1 MKRKPIDK
9 ANEYAVTRIG
19 YCVGGDVEKAR
30 IMAYRAGSLRS
41 DIWNKYGSLKCWG
54 ISHQKLYKEFQ
65 KTNPPSM
72 YKLPQKQWQKTFER
86 VINDIHACQ
95 EAAKTVVIRKIY
107 RHFKPEKDHQGKEI
121 KSTSFREELIKSL
134 KTLEWMEYPL
144 LHRWMRQAYHRGHSY
159 VNNQI
164 CVGISNGAVV
174 KRISR
179 NVVSI
184 TIGGAGEGNRKY
196 EKLTLLFKV
205 GRITPTG
212 LFQIIFEKS
221 TKEIRL
227 HFPKVV
233 KRSPSVGRGKCG
245 LDKGYTEA
253 FTDSDH
259 LTYGEGIG
267 KVMSQSV
274 AKRHTR
280 GKGRNK
286 LYQIALKKNKPHIF
300 QCNLTKKR
308 HHSRENKKKQTL
320 ITMVRTGVNQFF
332 DKYQYAITEDL
343 SFVVK
348 NKKISLSLN
357 RNLAEWCKGTLQ
369 KALDEISYRR
379 SSSVTVVNAAYTS
392 QVDSRFGVL
401 LGTRC
406 GDQFFTFDGEV
417 LQADGNAARNIET
430 RLDDP
435 NITRFMKS
443 IDVRKVLIKRTVSF
457 LLQRDLTLEDAI
469 DQGWFDPRH
478 LRGINLKAW
487 VESETLVA

>member
-1 MKRKPIDK
+1 
-9 ANEYAVTRIG
+9 
-19 YCVGGDVEKAR
+19 
-30 IMAYRAGSLRS
+30 
-41 DIWNKYGSLKCWG
+41 
-54 ISHQKLYKEFQ
+54 
-65 KTNPPSM
+65 M

-95 EAAKTVVIRKIY
+95 EAAKTIVKRKIY
-107 RHFKPEKDHQGKEI
+107 RHFKPPTLPTFKVGRNAGVHSAPEKDSGGKEI
-121 KSTSFREELIKSL
+121 KATSFRNELIQSL
-134 KTLEWMEYPL
+134 KTLDWMQYPL
-144 LHRWMRQAYHRGHSY
+144 LHRWVRLAYHRGHSY

-179 NVVSI
+179 NVVSV
-184 TIGGAGEGNRKY
+184 TIGGDLIGNRKY

-205 GRITPTG
+205 GRITPSG
-212 LFQIIFEKS
+212 IFQIIFDDV
-221 TKEIRL
+221 TNEIRL
-227 HFPKVV
+227 HFPKIL
-233 KRSPSVGRGKCG
+233 KRSPSIGMGQSG

-253 FTDSDH
+253 FTDSNNI
-259 LTYGEGIG
+259 TYGEGIG
-267 KVMSQSV
+267 KVMSRSV
-274 AKRHTR
+274 SKRHKR

-286 LYQIALKKNKPHIF
+286 LYQIASKKNKPQIF
-300 QCNLTKKR
+300 RCNLTKKR
-308 HHSRENKKKQTL
+308 HQFSENKKKQTL
-320 ITMVRTGVNQFF
+320 ITMVRTGVNQFL

-348 NKKISLSLN
+348 NKQISSRIN

-401 LGTRC
+401 LGTRA

-443 IDVRKVLIKRTVSF
+443 VDVRKVLIKRTVSF
-457 LLQRDLTLEDAI
+457 LLQRDLTLDDAI
-469 DQGWFDPRH
+469 EKGWFDPRH
-478 LRGINLKAW
+478 LRGISKKAW
-487 VESETLVA
+487 VESEPLVA

>member
-1 MKRKPIDK
+1 MKRKVINK
-9 ANEYAVTRIG
+9 ASEYAVTRIG
-19 YCVGGDVEKAR
+19 YCIGGDVEKAR
-30 IMAYRAGSLRS
+30 EMAIRAGHLRS

-54 ISHQKLYKEFQ
+54 VSHASLYKEFQ
-65 KTNPPSM
+65 KTNPPSK

-86 VINDIHACQ
+86 VINDIHACI
-95 EAAKTVVIRKIY
+95 EAGKTILIRKIY
-107 RHFKPEKDHQGKEI
+107 RYFKPEKDSRGKEI
-121 KSTSFREELIKSL
+121 KSTSFRDELIKSL
-134 KTLEWMEYPL
+134 KTLEWMKYPL

-159 VNNQI
+159 INNQI

-179 NVVSI
+179 NVVSV
-184 TIGGAGEGNRKY
+184 TIGGDLIGNRKY
-196 EKLTLLFKV
+196 EKLTLFFKV
-205 GRITPTG
+205 GRITPKG
-212 LFQIIFEKS
+212 IFQIIFDHV
-221 TKEIRL
+221 TNEIRL
-227 HFPKVV
+227 HFPKIV
-233 KRSPSVGRGKCG
+233 KRSPSVGIGQCG

-253 FTDSDH
+253 FTDSH
-259 LTYGEGIG
+259 NEIYGQGIG

-274 AKRHTR
+274 KKRHTR
-280 GKGRNK
+280 GQGRNK
-286 LYQIALKKNKPHIF
+286 LYQIATKKNKPQIF
-300 QCNLTKKR
+300 RCNLTKKR
-308 HHSRENKKKQTL
+308 QQTLENKKKQTL

-348 NKKISLSLN
+348 NKKISRQIN

-401 LGTRC
+401 LGTRA

-417 LQADGNAARNIET
+417 LSADGNAARNIET

-443 IDVRKVLIKRTVSF
+443 TDVRKVLIERTVSF
-457 LLQRDLTLEDAI
+457 LLQRDLTLFDAI
-469 DQGWFDPRH
+469 EKGWFNPRH
-478 LRGINLKAW
+478 LRGINLKAMG
-487 VESETLVA
+487 